1 MGLMHFV
8 YTYLA
13 INCQAI
19 FKCPYGT
26 DSLTARPK
34 GAKFKNAVLKA
45 AFAAG
50 SAGYFFQKTRAG

>member
-26 DSLTARPK
+26 NSLTARPK
-34 GAKFKNAVLKA
+34 GAKFTIGNA
-45 AFAAG
+45 G
-50 SAGYFFQKTRAG
+50 HTYIE